1 MILGMLLMGFFVM
14 ALLPPRWQFFLTVA
28 IAGGLLWVSTFFIPE
43 IKDTGTLTYWQL
55 IPSAF
60 GIGAA
65 NAAVGAAAGWIT
77 GWAVRWVFSKIFVA
91 VRSRRVRI
99 SG

>member
-1 MILGMLLMGFFVM
+1 MLLMGFFVM

-43 IKDTGTLTYWQL
+43 TKDTGTLTYSQL

-65 NAAVGAAAGWIT
+65 NAAVGAAF
-77 GWAVRWVFSKIFVA
+77 GWAVGWSVRWGFHKILIA
-91 VRSRRVRI
+91 VRGRRVRV